1 MKLFLVKFG
10 HDRIKVPGI
19 KKKKI
24 NPDIITYIGNPQH
37 LVKRPT

>member
-19 KKKKI
+19 KKKI
-24 NPDIITYIGNPQH
+24 NPDIVTYIGNPQH